1 MLKHDY
7 MILSITNGVRELP
20 KHERSMDIS
29 PFWLIV
35 GVSEARS
42 VQSPDTGSK
51 VSPLQS
57 LTITEKWGNADAK
70 YPLRYWNGSNL
81 YFM

>member
-1 MLKHDY
+1 
-7 MILSITNGVRELP
+7 
-20 KHERSMDIS
+20 MDIS
-29 PFWLIV
+29 PSGLYV

-57 LTITEKWGNADAK
+57 FTMTEKWGKADAK
-70 YPLRYWNGSNL
+70 
-81 YFM
+81 